1 MSSEDLKTQLK
12 VRAKLFIKRHLP
24 QLVELQ
30 RSIRRALW
38 RRLASGRPRD
48 EVFREAFRDG
58 TWGSQESASGRG
70 SELAQTETLRRELPA
85 LLGQIGAK
93 SILDA
98 ACGDFHWMC
107 QVSLGVDQ
115 YVGADIVPELI
126 EANRQKYAGP
136 GREFRV
142 LDMVTTK
149 PPRFDVILC
158 RDCLVHLSFAD
169 IRAALRNFRDSGSE
183 YLLAT
188 TMPNVRKNEDIASGD
203 WRGLNLQLAP
213 FHFPPPIALL
223 NEHCTEADGE
233 WSDKSLGLWRLSAI
247 PSG

>member
-1 MSSEDLKTQLK
+1 MSAKDPKDTSS
-12 VRAKLFIKRHLP
+12 AKLFIKRHFP
-24 QLVELQ
+24 RIVELQ
-30 RSIRRALW
+30 RTIRRAW
-38 RRLASGRPRD
+38 RRRLLSGKPRD
-48 EVFREAFRDG
+48 EVFREIFQGGR
-58 TWGSQESASGRG
+58 WGSRESVSGRG
-70 SELAQTETLRRELPA
+70 SELAQTETLRLELPA
-85 LLGQIGAK
+85 LLKQIGAN

-107 QVSLGVDQ
+107 EVSLGVEQ

-126 EANRQKYAGP
+126 EANRRKYARP

-142 LDMVTTK
+142 QDMVATR

-169 IRAALRNFRDSGSE
+169 IRAALQNFQDSGSE

-188 TMPNVRKNEDIASGD
+188 TMTSIRNNEDIASGD

-213 FHFPPPIALL
+213 FSFPAPIALL
-223 NEHCTEADGE
+223 NERCTEADGA
-233 WSDKSLGLWRLSAI
+233 WTDKSLGLWRLSSI
-247 PSG
+247 PRG